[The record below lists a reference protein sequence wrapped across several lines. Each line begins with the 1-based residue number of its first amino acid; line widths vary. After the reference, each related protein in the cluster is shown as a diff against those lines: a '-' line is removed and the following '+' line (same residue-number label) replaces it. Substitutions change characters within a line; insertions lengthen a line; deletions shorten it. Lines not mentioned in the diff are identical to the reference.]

1 MYTVN
6 TLIGTI
12 PEQEIKLHH
21 ESKDEKFYI
30 VKGNFNNAEMDIIVS
45 EYVYDKSITG
55 RVKVTCD
62 IVSKWLRSPKARL
75 WVYMKAYNI
84 EKVDDATP
92 ETNDVVLDVVVA
104 SVREFRVTKNG
115 EEILSMVGTCKGSH
129 NREHTLY
136 LCAKCDMARRLKNIK
151 EGEHL
156 YIRGYLKSGKTR
168 TSAEVLIRELCSEI
182 SEVKEETSNGWN
194 R

>member
-12 PEQEIKLHH
+12 PEQEVKLHH

-45 EYVYDKSITG
+45 EYVYDKSTTG

-62 IVSKWLRSPKARL
+62 VASKWIRAPKARL
-75 WVYMKAYNI
+75 WVYIKAYNI
-84 EKVDDATP
+84 EKVDESMP
-92 ETNDVVLDVVVA
+92 ETNTVTLDAVVA
-104 SVREFRVTKNG
+104 SVHEFCVTENG
-115 EEILSMVGTCKGSH
+115 EEVLSMVVTCKGSR
-129 NREHTLY
+129 NREHTMY
-136 LCAKCDMARRLKNIK
+136 LCAKRNMARRLKNIK

-156 YIRGYLKSGKTR
+156 YVRGYLKNDKTR
-168 TSAEVLIRELCSEI
+168 TSAEVLIRELCSDI
-182 SEVKEETSNGWN
+182 SEVKEETSNE
-194 R
+194 